1 MDETT
6 QNTGQTDAFVR
17 LLAQLSAPTTDAV
30 AVAAAEPKPPQ
41 EKSALAPAA
50 LFVPPVFVPPPGPP
64 ASPRAPEMMSA
75 DELAGPP
82 QSFPRA
88 PAPLRAPVAPVRAV
102 AENPPPVS
110 IARVSTAPSSTA
122 PSSTAPRTPPSST
135 AAHLDFGAM
144 LTGSAPSAGSAS
156 LAGPVGIDSGSSDEP
171 NVGKSTIGEKIIL
184 LLAVLLPPIGLIAAI
199 VAAIGSARR
208 RGWVIGMLR
217 AAVAIGLVLT
227 VISAIGGYIGYTQLL
242 LQEAHQQRVAASAAF
257 CSTIRANPTM
267 KQLPT
272 FGWPAV
278 AASIPDSLTAMQ
290 AYEDRWTKLV
300 RLSPDE
306 IRPEAQKIATEAKH
320 IIDGVTVARTVHDS
334 TNISAMSVA
343 ASASGV
349 PGWYTEFCS

>member
-17 LLAQLSAPTTDAV
+17 MLAQLGAPTTDAV
-30 AVAAAEPKPPQ
+30 AVAAGPKPPP
-41 EKSALAPAA
+41 EKSAFAPAA
-50 LFVPPVFVPPPGPP
+50 LLVPPVFVPPPGAP
-64 ASPRAPEMMSA
+64 AAPRAPEMMGA

-88 PAPLRAPVAPVRAV
+88 SAPLRAPVAPVRAV

-122 PSSTAPRTPPSST
+122 PRTPPSST
-135 AAHLDFGAM
+135 AAPLDFGAM

-257 CSTIRANPTM
+257 CSTIKANPTM

>member
-6 QNTGQTDAFVR
+6 QNTGQTDALVR

-30 AVAAAEPKPPQ
+30 AVAAAEPKLPQ
-41 EKSALAPAA
+41 ETSALAPAA
-50 LFVPPVFVPPPGPP
+50 LFVPPLFVPPAGPP
-64 ASPRAPEMMSA
+64 AVPRAPEMMGA

-82 QSFPRA
+82 RSFPMA
-88 PAPLRAPVAPVRAV
+88 PAPLRAHVAPVPAV
-102 AENPPPVS
+102 AENPPAVS
-110 IARVSTAPSSTA
+110 IAPVSTAPST
-122 PSSTAPRTPPSST
+122 PSSST
-135 AAHLDFGAM
+135 AAPLDFGAM
-144 LTGSAPSAGSAS
+144 LTGSAASAGSA
-156 LAGPVGIDSGSSDEP
+156 LPARPFGIDRGPSDEP
-171 NVGKSTIGEKIIL
+171 NVGKSTVGEKIIL

-217 AAVAIGLVLT
+217 AAVAIGLVLS
-227 VISAIGGYIGYTQLL
+227 VIAAIGGFIGYTQLL
-242 LQEAHQQRVAASAAF
+242 LQDAHQQRVAASAAF
-257 CSTIRANPTM
+257 CYTIKANPTM

-272 FGWPAV
+272 FGWPVV
-278 AASIPDSLTAMQ
+278 AASIPDSLTSMQ

-306 IRPEAQKIATEAKH
+306 IRPEVQKIATEAKH
-320 IIDGVTVARTVHDS
+320 IIDGVTVARTVDDS
-334 TNISAMSVA
+334 TNIRAMSVA